1 MIVKHPPIFTG
12 YSVGSVIGSYTIN
25 VSGKQITLPS
35 VEYTPDTYA
44 DLATITV
51 SPTTGLSVTAVKNR
65 VDSTNS

>member
-25 VSGKQITLPS
+25 VLGKQITLPS
-35 VEYTPDTYA
+35 VDYTYDTYA
-44 DLATITV
+44 DLTITI